1 MAEKNEL
8 KLIEIETEDVKALM
22 EYYGYEDKIVLLLG
36 GFVSNMLRS
45 YIVQFYAFDYL
56 GDLDELISAVKFFK
70 SCDGSELKLTSTIT
84 KPKGN
89 ELKGQVKTIT
99 ISSAYL
105 KLAFR
110 LFVDTLLNE
119 HTEIFGV
126 ERKQDIKIILPE
138 FGFGIFPMNFC
149 IPFTNAE
156 IDKIEAEYNKFP
168 PKKKCKSNAKLGG
181 CAAMILHILKMGGID
196 KSNNTKTKLYSFVF
210 DLMRLGGITCKKGNP
225 DKGFSGDAGRE
236 KLQYVT
242 GWLKAC
248 EEPVP

>member
-1 MAEKNEL
+1 MAEKIEL

-45 YIVQFYAFDYL
+45 YIVQYHAIDYL
-56 GDLDELISAVKFFK
+56 EDFDELISAAKFFK

-105 KLAFR
+105 KLALP
-110 LFVDTLLNE
+110 LFVDTLLNRY
-119 HTEIFGV
+119 TKIIGV
-126 ERKQDIKIILPE
+126 EEKQEIKIILPE

-149 IPFTNAE
+149 IPFTDAE
-156 IDKIEAEYNKFP
+156 IDKIEAEHNKLP
-168 PKKKCKSNAKLGG
+168 HKMRKSNANLGG